1 MKPASESRVRDDIH
15 WWNVEWEVKFPSGS
29 GILVDTVV
37 PAMAQSRRD
46 RGRGSSW
53 PVHEGSLSGRRM
65 RRSTKRL
72 RRGDVTTIVVVGS
85 EASSG
90 SQRMNFLIE
99 IVPIVVDVMYE
110 LKVNE

>member
-1 MKPASESRVRDDIH
+1 
-15 WWNVEWEVKFPSGS
+15 
-29 GILVDTVV
+29 
-37 PAMAQSRRD
+37 
-46 RGRGSSW
+46 
-53 PVHEGSLSGRRM
+53 M

-110 LKVNE
+110 FKVNE